1 MQLEGLNAIVTG
13 AGSGIGR
20 ATAKLC
26 AAEGARVVCVDVKA
40 AERTVGEIEAAGGA
54 AVAATM
60 DVTDAAAWENVVA
73 RASDEL
79 GPVTLL
85 ANIAGVTSNGP
96 DTCLEQTEEEWQ
108 RIVDIDLKASWLG
121 MRATIPGMIAAG
133 GGRIVNVASLA
144 GLVGLVN
151 LLAYSAAKGGLIA
164 MSRQVAME
172 YAKHQIKVNTI
183 APGIVDTPILGNN
196 TPEMTAAFS
205 AATPLGRLGR
215 PEEIAGAVSYL
226 FGPAADFVTGQ
237 CITVDGG
244 WGAQ

>member
-1 MQLEGLNAIVTG
+1 
-13 AGSGIGR
+13 
-20 ATAKLC
+20 
-26 AAEGARVVCVDVKA
+26 
-40 AERTVGEIEAAGGA
+40 
-54 AVAATM
+54 
-60 DVTDAAAWENVVA
+60 
-73 RASDEL
+73 
-79 GPVTLL
+79 
-85 ANIAGVTSNGP
+85 
-96 DTCLEQTEEEWQ
+96 
-108 RIVDIDLKASWLG
+108 KASWLG

-215 PEEIAGAVSYL
+215 PEEIAGAVASV
-226 FGPAADFVTGQ
+226 FTDDGAADYGELGGVNTGAATIAAFCRSALAGLDASQ
-237 CITVDGG
+237 HLITNEVVELDGDRGRARCYFQAQHVYRGAEGGDHYLVGGTYEDELVRTPEG
-244 WGAQ
+244 WRIRRR